1 MSVLSI
7 LDPAVGL
14 AHTAVSALAHV
25 LPTAAAIILFTV
37 CVRLA
42 LHPLARAAAR
52 GEKARS
58 RLAPQV
64 AELNRKHKGKPEKLK
79 EALAELYREE
89 KASPFAGCLPM
100 LVQIPFFSV
109 MYRLFTTPNDLLD
122 HTVLGVPLGMHVSG
136 AHGPAQVAVFGALYA
151 ALAAVG
157 YANFRR
163 ARRTGL
169 PGATT
174 AAGAPPAPG
183 AALLP
188 YLSFGTVLF
197 AALVPLAAGLY
208 LVTTTAWSSAER
220 AWLHRGTPAPALPA
234 GTDGGPDAGPVQ
246 AVKAVKPAKP
256 VRDAGPAQDAK
267 PGAAARA
274 GGTGGAGAGKVPGA
288 RKAPGAAEPSSGS
301 AKSSRSARAAKS
313 GKAGRTGSAGTA
325 GRATR
330 TG

>member
-136 AHGPAQVAVFGALYA
+136 AHGPAQLAVFGALYA

-169 PGATT
+169 PGSGT
-174 AAGAPPAPG
+174 AAGAAPAPG

-234 GTDGGPDAGPVQ
+234 GPDAGSEAGPGRT
-246 AVKAVKPAKP
+246 VKPAEP
-256 VRDAGPAQDAK
+256 VRAAKPAQGTKAVQGAK
-267 PGAAARA
+267 PAAPARAGRTGGAAAA
-274 GGTGGAGAGKVPGA
+274 KVPGA
-288 RKAPGAAEPSSGS
+288 RKAPRAAKPSSGNARKAGAGKAAEPAGAAESG
-301 AKSSRSARAAKS
+301 
-313 GKAGRTGSAGTA
+313 
-325 GRATR
+325 
-330 TG
+330 